1 MTNAAPMKR
10 LPPIDVL
17 RPGHAHENIVSV
29 VRIVSGLR
37 CMKAAATDLNLR
49 DSHLVSEVAAA
60 ALSSCNSRRRTIARA
75 AIEKNGADGISD
87 LEHVAIGNRA
97 GRRQRS

>member
-10 LPPIDVL
+10 LLPIDVF
-17 RPGHAHENIVSV
+17 RPGHAHEN
-29 VRIVSGLR
+29 IVSGLR

-75 AIEKNGADGISD
+75 AIEKNGAVGISD